1 MTQESEMKARGSI
14 TQLLKNQHPG
24 YILGKDD
31 CLVAFDESSLQ
42 GLDLRELSVGDWVEY
57 EELELINGRRAS
69 RIQPLIQR
77 AEE

>member
-1 MTQESEMKARGSI
+1 MKARGSI
-14 TQLLKNQHPG
+14 TQLLRNQRPG
-24 YILGKDD
+24 YLLGKDG

-57 EELELINGRRAS
+57 EELDLIEGRRAS
-69 RIQPLIQR
+69 RIEPLIQR

>member
-14 TQLLKNQHPG
+14 TQLLRNQDPG
-24 YILGKDD
+24 YILGRDG

-57 EELELINGRRAS
+57 EELDLIEGRRAS